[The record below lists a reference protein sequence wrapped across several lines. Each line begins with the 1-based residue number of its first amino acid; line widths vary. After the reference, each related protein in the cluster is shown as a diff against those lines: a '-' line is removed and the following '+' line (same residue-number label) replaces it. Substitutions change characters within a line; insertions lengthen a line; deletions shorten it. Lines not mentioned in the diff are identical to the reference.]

1 MRISR
6 RRAENA
12 LNWDTSVPDD
22 AVKVTVESGWVTLEG
37 NVDWQYQKSN
47 AGYDVQN
54 LMGVKRR
61 FQ

>member
-1 MRISR
+1 
-6 RRAENA
+6 
-12 LNWDTSVPDD
+12 VPDD
-22 AVKVTVESGWVTLEG
+22 AVKVTVEIGWVTLEG